1 MYGTFKKYG
10 FLCYLL
16 LLSCSHV
23 PELVYAQLVG
33 VAGHGPLLS
42 RPLLHAVATADL
54 LIVLLLLLLLA
65 VRGLP
70 VLP

>member
-54 LIVLLLLLLLA
+54 LIVLLLLA

>member
-54 LIVLLLLLLLA
+54 LIVLLLLLLA
-65 VRGLP
+65 VWGLP